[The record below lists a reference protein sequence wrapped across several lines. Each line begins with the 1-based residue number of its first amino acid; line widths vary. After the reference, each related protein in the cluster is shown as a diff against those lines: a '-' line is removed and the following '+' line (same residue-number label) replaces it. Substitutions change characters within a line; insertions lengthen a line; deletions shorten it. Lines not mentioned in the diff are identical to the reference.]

1 MQEKDLRTN
10 EVFGQRV
17 TLCEVIDENQRR
29 YEIRLHHAATY
40 AIIERRLTRP
50 AGIRS
55 FEDFP
60 SKRADMIAKLQAQY
74 ADFLTPNQD

>member
-1 MQEKDLRTN
+1 MQEKDLRTK

-40 AIIERRLTRP
+40 AII
-50 AGIRS
+50 
-55 FEDFP
+55 
-60 SKRADMIAKLQAQY
+60 
-74 ADFLTPNQD
+74 